1 MKRTALLAGAS
12 GLVGGFCLKE
22 LLEDPG
28 YSHVTVLV
36 RSPLGLQHPKL
47 TELVLDFDHL
57 KHALKSVQV
66 DDVFCALGTTRKKS
80 PTPEAYR
87 KIDFDYV
94 VRLAQAAHKNKAR
107 QFLVVSSLGANP
119 NSSIPYTRLKGEME
133 KAVGEVPFEALHIF
147 QPSFITGESDRKE
160 RRPMEKMM
168 EWSLTRLS
176 FLFAGPLKKYKP
188 IAART
193 IAKAMVRTA
202 QAGLHGVHVWPS
214 DKISA
219 GGAEPKGP
227 DRSTH

>member
-28 YSHVTVLV
+28 YSHITILV
-36 RSPLGLQHPKL
+36 RSPLGLKNPKL
-47 TELVLDFDHL
+47 TEMVLDFDHL
-57 KHALKSVQV
+57 KTALKGVLV

-87 KIDFDYV
+87 KIDYDYV
-94 VRLAQAAHKNKAR
+94 VRLAQATHKNKAK

-119 NSSIPYTRLKGEME
+119 DSSFPYTRLKGEME
-133 KAVGEVPFEALHIF
+133 KAVAEVRFEALHIF
-147 QPSFITGESDRKE
+147 QPSFITGEKDRKE
-160 RRPMEKMM
+160 RRPMEKVM
-168 EWSLTRLS
+168 EWSITPLS

-188 IAART
+188 ISAQT

-202 QAGLHGVHVWPS
+202 QAGLHGDHVWPS
-214 DKISA
+214 DQIAA
-219 GGAEPKGP
+219 GGGSIVKSPKTP
-227 DRSTH
+227 Q